1 MSDAAPA
8 DPPLPQE
15 AGETAGPVRRALDH
29 YWFGVVLWR
38 RILLGLLLGLGTGL
52 LLGEQALALKWIGDV
67 FVRLIRMVVTPLV
80 FLSIVSGIA
89 AMGDVRRL
97 GSIGVKTLVLYLG
110 LTVVAVSVGLGLGG
124 LFQPGAGMD
133 FAGTTPQVLGT
144 APSLGDY
151 LMSIIPLN
159 PFAALAEGS
168 IPAVIFF
175 AILVGLAVLL
185 MGEPAAPAARL
196 FQIGADLMLILVRL
210 IMEVAPFGVFALVAW
225 VMGTS
230 GPGAF
235 VHVFLLACAL
245 VLGCVFQSVVV
256 HGGLIRL
263 GARLPA
269 MPFFRDIADAIIV
282 AFSTSSSAAV
292 LPVAMRVA
300 EKNLGVS
307 HTVASTSLP
316 LGTTLS
322 MDGTALYVALLAM
335 FSAQAFG
342 VELSLGQY
350 LMVGLVCVVVAVG
363 TAPVPSAS
371 LFMLAAVLQV
381 MGLGPEQTALVVG
394 FILPF
399 DRILDMTR
407 TVPNATSDLVV
418 AVTVARWEGE
428 LDEESYLRK
437 PVE

>member
-1 MSDAAPA
+1 MSDLASDPAPDDA
-8 DPPLPQE
+8 PKGTGGL
-15 AGETAGPVRRALDH
+15 GRLVRRYWLD
-29 YWFGVVLWR
+29 VTLWK
-38 RILLGLLLGLGTGL
+38 RILLGLVLGAALGLVI
-52 LLGEQALALKWIGDV
+52 GEQAMGIKWVGDL
-67 FVRLIRMVVTPLV
+67 FVRLIRMIVTPLV
-80 FLSIVSGIA
+80 FFSIVSGIA
-89 AMGDVRRL
+89 GMGDVKRL
-97 GSIGVKTLVLYLG
+97 GSIGAKTLVMYLA
-110 LTVVAVSVGLGLGG
+110 LTAVAVSVGLSLGV

-133 FAGTTPQVLGT
+133 FVGTTPQVLGAAT
-144 APSLGDY
+144 TLGEY
-151 LMSIIPLN
+151 LMSIVPLN
-159 PFAALAEGS
+159 PFAALNEGN
-168 IPAVIFF
+168 IPAIIFF
-175 AILVGLAVLL
+175 AILIGLGILII
-185 MGEPAAPAARL
+185 GEPAAPATRL
-196 FQIGADLMLILVRL
+196 FQIGSDIMLVLVRV
-210 IMEVAPFGVFALVAW
+210 IMELAPFGVFALVAW

-230 GPGAF
+230 GPSTF
-235 VHVFLLACAL
+235 VHVFLLAVAL
-245 VLGCVFQSVVV
+245 VLGCAIQTLIV
-256 HGGLIRL
+256 HGGVIRL
-263 GARLPA
+263 IARLPVV
-269 MPFFRDIADAIIV
+269 PFFRDIADAVIV

-307 HTVASTSLP
+307 HTVASTTLP

-322 MDGTALYVALLAM
+322 MDGTALYVALLAV

-342 VELSLGQY
+342 VDMTAAQY

-381 MGLGPEQTALVVG
+381 IGLSAEQTALVVG

-428 LDEESYLRK
+428 LDEAAYRAK